1 MNESIELA
9 FKEGSSDKVYQAELK
24 EEPSGY
30 VVNFAYGRRGNTL
43 ATGTKTA
50 APVEYATAKKV
61 YDKLVHS
68 KTVKGYKPEGGED
81 LGIKVVDAKQDTGL
95 RPQLLNEIT
104 EEEADKYI
112 NDDRWCAQEKND
124 GRRKIIKYTGTTVQG
139 ANKLGFLTPV
149 TGPIE
154 KQVQLIHGACI
165 LDSEDMGDYLLIFDE
180 LSYPNMRYED
190 RLIMLEGLIKMN
202 QEELII
208 VETAYTTREKQMMY
222 EKLRE
227 NKAEGIVFKLKD
239 AAYAPGRPNSGGDQ
253 LKCKFYESASCIV
266 TSVSD
271 VKRSIGVSV
280 IDDTVPGFY
289 DGLNSYKKTEVGNV
303 TVYPNQD
310 IPRLNDIVEVKYL
323 YYYPKGSLYQPV
335 LLSIREDVDSIECL
349 LSKLKTKQGTDE

>member
-24 EEPSGY
+24 EESSGY

-68 KTVKGYKPEGGED
+68 KTAKGYKPEGD
-81 LGIKVVDAKQDTGL
+81 DALGIKVITDLTDTGV
-95 RPQLLNEIT
+95 RVQLLNEVDIS
-104 EEEADKYI
+104 EVSKYI
-112 NDDRWCAQEKND
+112 RDDRYCMQEKND
-124 GRRKIIKYTGTTVQG
+124 GRRKALQYTGSTVIG
-139 ANKLGFLTPV
+139 VNKKGFETPV
-149 TGPIE
+149 ID
-154 KQVQLIHGACI
+154 QMVQDCQTILGAAL
-165 LDSEDMGDYLLIFDE
+165 LDGEDMGEKLLLFDM
-180 LSYPNMRYED
+180 LSYPHMAYID
-190 RLIMLEGLIKMN
+190 RLSMLEDIVRPGLKSL
-202 QEELII
+202 E
-208 VETAYTTREKQMMY
+208 VVKTAYTTQ
-222 EKLRE
+222 EKLEMYNHLKRI
-227 NKAEGIVFKLKD
+227 KAEGVVFKVKD
-239 AAYAPGRPNSGGDQ
+239 AAYSPGRPNSGGDQ

-335 LLSIREDVDSIECL
+335 LLGKRDDVDSIECL
-349 LSKLKTKQGTDE
+349 LSKLKTKQGS